1 MNGLPTPKVV
11 SLPTV
16 LLLIGFTLLIAQR
29 IDADEPP
36 PSSGKAGVSFV
47 NDIVP
52 ILSRHGCNAGSCHGA
67 ARGKDGFALSLFGYD
82 PAGDYRALV
91 RELPGRRINLAMP
104 AESLLLAKATGSVT
118 HTGGKLFDKDSES
131 YRKLLAWIEQ
141 AAKFDGET
149 APPLIRVSMD
159 PKDVVLVG
167 HQAKHPV
174 KVTASYG
181 DETERDVTELATFSS
196 NNPNIASISNDGQ
209 IVGISPGEAFVMA
222 RFGAYTVGC
231 NVIVHSKD
239 DSFEW
244 PAGIKESNYID
255 VAVHE
260 KLRKLHI
267 APGTVCSDA
276 DFMRR
281 VSIDLSGRVPT
292 RAELASFV
300 VDQDADKREK
310 LIDRLL
316 AADDFERLWTMK
328 WMDLLKVRTA
338 NRLSDKSVWKFARWL
353 KRNIHEG
360 VSIKQWLPA
369 MLTASGGEFTNPE
382 AAFLQ
387 ELPDQKKVAE
397 DVAQVFLGMRIQ
409 CAQCHNH
416 PFDRWTMDDYYGF
429 VAFFDKVR
437 RKRGDDRRERI
448 IFNGNGKTL
457 HPVTK
462 KVVAPRFLGGELAD
476 VAETDRRE
484 ALANWI
490 VADDNPYF
498 ARNLAN
504 RIWEQ
509 FFGLGIVNEVDDVRV
524 SNPPVNQ
531 TLLDQLA
538 QRLVDSQFDFKAVA
552 RQICNSQAYQR
563 GTIPGKKTVEAEKN
577 FAVAKL
583 RRIRAEV
590 LLDVISQVTETT
602 DDFAGLPAGASA
614 TEIPDG
620 ATRNHFLKTF
630 GRSTR
635 QTVCTCEVNTQPNLS
650 QALHLING
658 DTIQKKI
665 GKGGLIQ
672 RMMKAKMSDREI
684 VLELY
689 LRCLSRSPTEVE
701 LEKLTAELDSSDNRK
716 QMLHDIFWA
725 LLNSR
730 EFLFLH

>member
-1 MNGLPTPKVV
+1 MNGLPMLRVV
-11 SLPTV
+11 SLLTV
-16 LLLIGFTLLIAQR
+16 LILFGFNSLTVRQVN
-29 IDADEPP
+29 ADNPR
-36 PSSGKAGVSFV
+36 PSSDKAGVSFL
-47 NDIVP
+47 NDVIP

-91 RELPGRRINLAMP
+91 REIPGRRINLAMP
-104 AESLLLAKATGSVT
+104 AESLLLAKATGSVP
-118 HTGGKLFDKDSES
+118 HTGGKLFDKDSTS

-149 APPLIRVSMD
+149 APRLIRVSMD
-159 PKDVVLVG
+159 PKDVVLTG
-167 HQAKHPV
+167 HQAKQPV
-174 KVTASYG
+174 KVMASYQDG
-181 DETERDVTELATFSS
+181 AVRDVTELSTFSS
-196 NNPNIASISNDGQ
+196 NNPSIASISDDGQ
-209 IVGISPGEAFVMA
+209 IVAINRGEAFVMA
-222 RFGAYTVGC
+222 RFGAHTVGC
-231 NVIVHSKD
+231 NVIVHAKD
-239 DSFEW
+239 DSFQW
-244 PAGIKESNYID
+244 PAGMQGLNYID
-255 VAVHE
+255 AAINE
-260 KLRKLHI
+260 KLRKLHVVP
-267 APGTVCSDA
+267 APICSDA

-300 VDQDADKREK
+300 ANQDTDKRTK

-316 AADDFERLWTMK
+316 ATDDFERLWAMK
-328 WMDLLKVRTA
+328 WMELLKVRTSY
-338 NRLSDKSVWKFARWL
+338 RVSDKSIWKFSRWL
-353 KRNIHEG
+353 RQNIHDG
-360 VSIKQWLPA
+360 VPIKQWLTA
-369 MLTASGGEFTNPE
+369 MLTTSGGEFENPA

-448 IFNGNGKTL
+448 IYPVNAKTL
-457 HPVTK
+457 HPVTQ

-476 VAETDRRE
+476 VAGADPRE

-509 FFGLGIVNEVDDVRV
+509 FFGMGIVNEVDDVRV
-524 SNPPVNQ
+524 SNPPVNRA
-531 TLLDQLA
+531 LLDQLA

-563 GTIPGKKTVEAEKN
+563 GTIPGKNTVEAEKN

-602 DDFAGLPAGASA
+602 DDFAGLPSGASA

-620 ATRNHFLKTF
+620 AISNHFLKTF

-665 GKGGLIQ
+665 SKGRVIQ
-672 RMMKAKMSDREI
+672 RMMKAKMSNQEI
-684 VLELY
+684 IEELF
-689 LRCLSRSPTEVE
+689 LRCLSRSPTELE
-701 LEKLTAELDSSDNRK
+701 LEKLTAEMDSSGNRK

>member
-1 MNGLPTPKVV
+1 MNGLPMLRVA
-11 SLPTV
+11 
-16 LLLIGFTLLIAQR
+16 TLLAMLILIEAPSLTVR
-29 IDADEPP
+29 HVRADEPGA
-36 PSSGKAGVSFV
+36 PSDEAGVSFL
-47 NDIVP
+47 NDVIP

-267 APGTVCSDA
+267 APGPVCSDA

-658 DTIQKKI
+658 DTIQKKV

>member
-1 MNGLPTPKVV
+1 
-11 SLPTV
+11 
-16 LLLIGFTLLIAQR
+16 
-29 IDADEPP
+29 
-36 PSSGKAGVSFV
+36 
-47 NDIVP
+47 
-52 ILSRHGCNAGSCHGA
+52 
-67 ARGKDGFALSLFGYD
+67 
-82 PAGDYRALV
+82 
-91 RELPGRRINLAMP
+91 
-104 AESLLLAKATGSVT
+104 
-118 HTGGKLFDKDSES
+118 
-131 YRKLLAWIEQ
+131 
-141 AAKFDGET
+141 
-149 APPLIRVSMD
+149 
-159 PKDVVLVG
+159 
-167 HQAKHPV
+167 
-174 KVTASYG
+174 
-181 DETERDVTELATFSS
+181 
-196 NNPNIASISNDGQ
+196 
-209 IVGISPGEAFVMA
+209 
-222 RFGAYTVGC
+222 
-231 NVIVHSKD
+231 
-239 DSFEW
+239 
-244 PAGIKESNYID
+244 
-255 VAVHE
+255 
-260 KLRKLHI
+260 
-267 APGTVCSDA
+267 
-276 DFMRR
+276 MRR
-281 VSIDLSGRVPT
+281 VSVDLSGRVPS
-292 RAELASFV
+292 RAELVSFV
-300 VDQDADKREK
+300 ADQDTDKREK

-316 AADDFERLWTMK
+316 ATDDFERLWTMK
-328 WMDLLKVRTA
+328 WMDLLKVRTT

-353 KRNIHEG
+353 KQNIHEE

-369 MLTASGGEFTNPE
+369 MLTANGGEFKNPA

-437 RKRGDDRRERI
+437 RKRGDDLRERI
-448 IFNGNGKTL
+448 IFNAGGKTL
-457 HPVTK
+457 HPVTQE
-462 KVVAPRFLGGELAD
+462 VVAPRFLGGELAD
-476 VAETDRRE
+476 IAGTDRRE

-509 FFGLGIVNEVDDVRV
+509 FFGRGIVNEVDDVRV

-531 TLLDQLA
+531 VLLDQLA

-563 GTIPGKKTVEAEKN
+563 GTIPGKNTVEAEKN

-602 DDFAGLPAGASA
+602 DDFAGLPDGASA

-620 ATRNHFLKTF
+620 VTSNHFLRIF

-665 GKGGLIQ
+665 SKGRVIQ
-672 RMMKAKMSDREI
+672 QMMKAKMSNQEI
-684 VLELY
+684 IKDLF
-689 LRCLSRSPTEVE
+689 LRCLSRSPTELE
-701 LEKLTAELDSSDNRK
+701 LEKLTAELDLSDNRK